1 MDTSTNGT
9 FVNGIRVGKGKE
21 VPLRVN
27 DVLRLSQAT
36 GERNKLIE
44 CVLQIAADKFPAAT
58 LRRLKLCT
66 CCSRCKAS
74 P

>member
-9 FVNGIRVGKGKE
+9 FVNGSRVGKGKE
-21 VPLRVN
+21 VPLRAQ

-44 CVLQIAADKFPAAT
+44 CVLHTEADC
-58 LRRLKLCT
+58 LRRAAVVQTALCI
-66 CCSRCKAS
+66 CLC
-74 P
+74 